1 MKNVKES
8 FFWTSYS
15 DLMTSLFFIML
26 TLFVLVIVL
35 LHKRMEA
42 TEQQLEE
49 IKKVEASTREL
60 DKSDYYAYKKEYKK
74 YVLNVR
80 CFFDEL
86 RSDLADLHA
95 DTDSLKQ
102 AGEDIQHFLNKNA
115 SNQYLLIIEGQASR
129 NSIKQ
134 TEQNYRLSFQRAL
147 TLMKFFQVNN
157 GITFGYGASI
167 VANGLDATIIEYTE
181 SATKV
186 LDSTYNISVN
196 CNLYFMIASTLLI
209 AYVGM
214 IVTEKFIIPKLGKY
228 NFSKKKKEV
237 ISREPTKKEKKGVL
251 VALLFLLL

>member
-1 MKNVKES
+1 MQPKKES

-60 DKSDYYAYKKEYKK
+60 DKSTYYAYKPEYKK

-86 RSDLADLHA
+86 KSDMCDLKA
-95 DTDSLKQ
+95 DTASLRK
-102 AGEDIQHFLNKNA
+102 AGVALQEFLQKNA
-115 SNQYLLIIEGQASR
+115 DNHYLLIIEGQASR
-129 NSIKQ
+129 NSIRQ

-147 TLMKFFQVNN
+147 TLMKYWKDICHIDFGKNCEIQIAGSGDGRYNFGFTGGENN
-157 GITFGYGASI
+157 VRFSE
-167 VANGLDATIIEYTE
+167 LDRTLMRERGRNERENQRFVIHVIPKNIIEN
-181 SATKV
+181 AQ
-186 LDSTYNISVN
+186 N
-196 CNLYFMIASTLLI
+196 
-209 AYVGM
+209 
-214 IVTEKFIIPKLGKY
+214 
-228 NFSKKKKEV
+228 
-237 ISREPTKKEKKGVL
+237 
-251 VALLFLLL
+251 